1 MAPSLPDA
9 SMDGHFFIKSLK
21 QKREYLQ
28 KKLDRIAKYK
38 TMKAE
43 DLMADQVVLVSQE
56 EEIN

>member
-56 EEIN
+56 